1 MSPTRKLADL
11 CRGELNE
18 FHSLLLRPRN
28 TFASETR
35 RGGGGGDCVHGRLIS
50 KAIVCKSGGNFVTAT
65 ISVIK
70 RASLSL
76 ASFALS
82 LSLFSLSL
90 SRHGN
95 SGGCSEKLFEIS
107 KH

>member
-1 MSPTRKLADL
+1 VTAIIGGVGDRTRDRARSVGARECHYAQIGGSMSRRIERVSFASP
-11 CRGELNE
+11 
-18 FHSLLLRPRN
+18 RPRN

-70 RASLSL
+70 RTSLSL
-76 ASFALS
+76 A
-82 LSLFSLSL
+82 
-90 SRHGN
+90 
-95 SGGCSEKLFEIS
+95 
-107 KH
+107 